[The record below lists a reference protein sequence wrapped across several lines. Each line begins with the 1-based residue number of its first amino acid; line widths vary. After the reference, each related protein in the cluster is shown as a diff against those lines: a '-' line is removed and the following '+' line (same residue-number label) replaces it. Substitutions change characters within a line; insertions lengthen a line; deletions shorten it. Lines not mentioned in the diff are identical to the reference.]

1 MAEQADQQV
10 PDVMQFWRDWLTQS
24 ERQFNA
30 FFAQSMN
37 TEPFARSVGGYM
49 EMYATFQRMMAQGM
63 ERYLA
68 LINIPSRT
76 DVIGLGEAMRAMD
89 ERLARIEELLQIAVD
104 AGGSRERDAA
114 PPSEPSR
121 TRRPPGVPAAGE
133 VSGVPAASQAP
144 GVPAADKADADDQT
158 IPIELRR

>member
-1 MAEQADQQV
+1 
-10 PDVMQFWRDWLTQS
+10 MQFWRDWLTQS

-37 TEPFARSVGGYM
+37 TEPFARSIGGYM

-68 LINIPSRT
+68 MINIPSRT
-76 DVIGLGEAMRAMD
+76 DVIGLGEVMRAM
-89 ERLARIEELLQIAVD
+89 EGRLARIEELLQIAVD
-104 AGGSRERDAA
+104 AGAAREGDAV

-121 TRRPPGVPAAGE
+121 TRRPPGVPAASE
-133 VSGVPAASQAP
+133 ASGVA
-144 GVPAADKADADDQT
+144 AADQADGDDQT

>member
-89 ERLARIEELLQIAVD
+89 ERLARIDRTTRYVDPIIAAPYDVQAATITR
-104 AGGSRERDAA
+104 AGGG
-114 PPSEPSR
+114 SE
-121 TRRPPGVPAAGE
+121 
-133 VSGVPAASQAP
+133 
-144 GVPAADKADADDQT
+144 
-158 IPIELRR
+158 